1 MKKNLFTAIYFTL
14 VTTVICGGIYPL
26 AVTAMAQLL
35 FHDRANG
42 QLITKDG
49 KIVGSRIIGQSF
61 SGAGYFHSRPSA
73 AGAGYDSTAS
83 GGSNLAPTNRP
94 LVERVKANVQQL
106 QQENPHAMVPIDLVT
121 TSASGLDPEI
131 SPASAEFQVSRIA
144 RARYIQ
150 EEQLRTLVQRH
161 TKNRDLGFLGEPRVN
176 VLELNLDLDN
186 FHPGS

>member
-1 MKKNLFTAIYFTL
+1 MLSDAANYLYVVL
-14 VTTVICGGIYPL
+14 VAGHFGILARPL
-26 AVTAMAQLL
+26 PIQHTKTRSAGCTCPCRRSRLAW
-35 FHDRANG
+35 
-42 QLITKDG
+42 IT
-49 KIVGSRIIGQSF
+49 
-61 SGAGYFHSRPSA
+61 
-73 AGAGYDSTAS
+73 
-83 GGSNLAPTNRP
+83 SNLAPTNRT

-144 RARYIQ
+144 RARHIQ